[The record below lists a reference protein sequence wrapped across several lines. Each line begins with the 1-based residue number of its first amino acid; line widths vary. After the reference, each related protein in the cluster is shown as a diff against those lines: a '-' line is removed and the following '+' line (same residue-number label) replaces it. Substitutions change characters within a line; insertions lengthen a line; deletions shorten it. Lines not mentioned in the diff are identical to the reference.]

1 MTPARALEST
11 MSSEMNITMG
21 RYDDW
26 HQGFSEK
33 EVFLNGESVGR
44 IVRCK
49 CSDTRL
55 VVE

>member
-1 MTPARALEST
+1 